1 MNEIQPLIKREKKK
15 TLLSKVFMLKVSTT
29 VHVFLVSHFLSV
41 SMFLFLNILGFL
53 MVKLILGRTLLVFP
67 P

>member
-41 SMFLFLNILGFL
+41 SMCLFLNILGFL